1 LIFFIFGCSRIQ
13 RNDQPVCMNIK
24 LFALTLAFFCSFY
37 WLKADDGYRLWLRY
51 DKIADAGVRENYKK
65 QIQFIQVIGDSP
77 ILQSARKELESG
89 LAGFLGINISENS
102 AENGIVAGVAESMGA
117 LVPPEKKSELR
128 SEGYVIFNKNNKIV
142 VAGFGEKGTLYGC
155 FHLLRLMGQHA
166 DLSRLDILENPK
178 VQIRVLNHWDNLDR
192 TVERGYAGFS
202 IWNWH
207 QLPHYIDPRYTDYA
221 RANAS
226 IGINGAVVTNV
237 NANALVFRRDYLEKA
252 AALADVFRPYGIKI
266 YLTARFS
273 SPIELGGLKTADPL
287 DPIVQRWWQKKAKEI
302 YSLIPNFGGFLVKAN
317 SEGQP
322 GPQDYGR
329 SHAEGANM
337 LARAL
342 APYGGVVMWRAFV
355 YSHETPADR
364 FKQAFM
370 EFKPLDGQF
379 DDNVLIQVKNG
390 PIDFQPRE
398 PVSPLF
404 GAMPQ
409 TPVIM
414 EFQITKEYLGQGT
427 HLVGLASM
435 YEEVLRTDTYAKGP
449 GSTVAKI
456 VDGSLFNHKKTGMA
470 GVANIGT
477 DRNWTGHL
485 FGQADWYAFGRLAW
499 DPYMA
504 ASDIFKEWTQLTFP
518 VSEKAQQT
526 IVDML
531 KNSHEA
537 CVNYMTPLGL
547 HHIMAADHHYGPGPW
562 VDQMPRAD
570 WTSVYYHKADSLGLG
585 FDRTTT
591 GSDALG
597 QYASA
602 FCKQYVN
609 QETCPPEFLLWFHH
623 VPWSKQLANGK
634 TLWENL
640 CRDYYKGIA
649 QVALMKKQ
657 WQSLES
663 EIDPERFQSVWMHL
677 TIQEKEA
684 IWWRDACVTYF
695 QQFSKMAIPA
705 DLEQPLHD
713 LEYYEKLNYPYAP
726 GIRPRW

>member
-1 LIFFIFGCSRIQ
+1 LIFLYLYLNELSIENQSLMKI
-13 RNDQPVCMNIK
+13 
-24 LFALTLAFFCSFY
+24 LYFAATLAFILFFTTAH
-37 WLKADDGYRLWLRY
+37 ADDGYRLWLRY
-51 DKIADAGVRENYKK
+51 DKIADAGLLEKYKK
-65 QIQFIQVIGDSP
+65 QIQSIRVIGDSP
-77 ILQSARKELESG
+77 VLKSARKELESG
-89 LAGFLGINISENS
+89 IVGFLGINISENS
-102 AENGIVAGVAESMGA
+102 AENGIVAGLAESMGA
-117 LVPPEKKSELR
+117 LVPPEKKSALR
-128 SEGYVIFNKNNKIV
+128 SEGYAVFNKNNKIV
-142 VAGFGEKGTLYGC
+142 VAGFDEKGVLYGC

-207 QLPHYIDPRYTDYA
+207 QLPDYIDPRYTDYA

-237 NANALVFRRDYLEKA
+237 NANALVFRRDYLEKT
-252 AALADVFRPYGIKI
+252 AALAGVFRSYGLKI

-273 SPIELGGLKTADPL
+273 APIELGGLPTADPL
-287 DPIVQRWWQKKAKEI
+287 NPEVQRWWQEKAGEI
-302 YSLIPNFGGFLVKAN
+302 YELIPDFGGFLVKAN

-329 SHAEGANM
+329 SHADGANM

-342 APYGGVVMWRAFV
+342 APYGGFVMWRAFV
-355 YSHETPADR
+355 YSHESPADR
-364 FKQAFM
+364 FKQAYM
-370 EFKPLDGQF
+370 EFKPLDGKF

-409 TPVIM
+409 TPVMI

-427 HLVGLASM
+427 HLVGLASL
-435 YEEVLRTDTYAKGP
+435 YEEALRTDTYSKGA
-449 GSTVAKI
+449 GSTVAKV
-456 VDGSLFNHKKTGMA
+456 VDGMA
-470 GVANIGT
+470 GVANIGA

-504 ASDIFKEWTQLTFP
+504 ASDIFQEWTLLTFP
-518 VSEKAQQT
+518 VSAQAQQT
-526 IVDML
+526 IVDLL
-531 KNSHEA
+531 KNSYET

-547 HHIMAADHHYGPGPW
+547 HHIMAEGHHYGPGPW
-562 VDQMPRAD
+562 VDKLPRAD
-570 WTSVYYHKADSLGLG
+570 WNSVYYHKADSLGLG
-585 FDRTTT
+585 FDRTAS
-591 GSDALG
+591 GSNALG
-597 QYASA
+597 QYAPD
-602 FCKQYVN
+602 FRKQYEN
-609 QETCPPEFLLWFHH
+609 PDQCPSEFLLWFHH
-623 VPWSKQLANGK
+623 VRWSQQLANGK
-634 TLWENL
+634 NLWENL
-640 CRDYYKGIA
+640 CRSYHAGAA
-649 QVALMKKQ
+649 QVKAMKKQ
-657 WQSLES
+657 WQRLEP
-663 EIDPERFQSVWMHL
+663 EIDSEHFQSVLMHL
-677 TIQEKEA
+677 NIQEKEA
-684 IWWRDACVTYF
+684 AWWRDACLTYF

-705 DLEQPLHD
+705 DLEQPLRD

-726 GIRPRW
+726 GIRPKW